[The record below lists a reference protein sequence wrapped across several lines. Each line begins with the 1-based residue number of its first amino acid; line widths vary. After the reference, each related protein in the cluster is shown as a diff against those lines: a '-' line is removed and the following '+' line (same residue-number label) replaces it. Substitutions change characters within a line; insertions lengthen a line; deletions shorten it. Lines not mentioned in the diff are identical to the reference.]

1 MQSPEWQAEW
11 IPTGPVTPVYLPR
24 VPPPCSPSESDLE
37 AQLELVGDDSFGR
50 NLSREAT
57 ISQLHSIG
65 TIQTGS
71 ACSMR
76 AWATPPPPDILW
88 RRGGGRVGMVLRLTS
103 HQSAWIRRERAGH
116 LISHHR
122 RSDPATRAARHPA
135 PAESTGEPSTVAA

>member
-88 RRGGGRVGMVLRLTS
+88 RRGGGEGDGLT
-103 HQSAWIRRERAGH
+103 ADATPVA
-116 LISHHR
+116 L
-122 RSDPATRAARHPA
+122 DPPGACWPFNQ
-135 PAESTGEPSTVAA
+135 PPPPI